1 MNERLRERVAPAGAS
16 CTEDACAPGAAS
28 PPGAPPRAAPRRH
41 VPAGLQERLG
51 GREDLGQRGVA
62 GDGHRVVEAELSP
75 EPPTRNTR
83 HVSDSGARTSL
94 AVGVSG
100 APADD
105 PGTTRGRLR
114 AQTSPPKAQRHT
126 QGGAV
131 CRRARCSSRHALVS
145 GQGQRSTQT
154 PHGDP
159 VQATVRKR
167 HGARRRWTCRA
178 PGSGLVPEFP
188 PSPLAPC
195 FDQPRTS
202 LALSE
207 LSRVSSL
214 TMSNFS
220 FPSVAL

>member
-1 MNERLRERVAPAGAS
+1 MSGSVSGWRVGHARPHSRAGGCQLHGGRMRGGQRARPA
-16 CTEDACAPGAAS
+16 
-28 PPGAPPRAAPRRH
+28 PRAAQRRH

-51 GREDLGQRGVA
+51 GREDLGERGVA

-126 QGGAV
+126 QRAAV

-178 PGSGLVPEFP
+178 PVW
-188 PSPLAPC
+188 SP
-195 FDQPRTS
+195 
-202 LALSE
+202 
-207 LSRVSSL
+207 SSL
-214 TMSNFS
+214 HR
-220 FPSVAL
+220 PSLLVLTNHEPHWLCLSSLG